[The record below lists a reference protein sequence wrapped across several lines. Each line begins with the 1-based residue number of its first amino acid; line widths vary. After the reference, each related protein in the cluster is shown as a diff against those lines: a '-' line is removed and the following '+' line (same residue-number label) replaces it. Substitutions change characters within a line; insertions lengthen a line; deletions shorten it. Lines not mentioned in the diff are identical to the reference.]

1 MSWVVEE
8 WKEGLP
14 SKTLQKIQELEAQ
27 LDKLKKERQQKQLQL
42 ESLEAAFQKQ
52 KQKVESEKS
61 EATALKRENQS
72 LIELCDHQE
81 KTRQK
86 LSHEQQAK
94 DTQINFLDGQLS
106 ASKKHIEKLEQ
117 DLKRYKNDLE
127 RSQQSSTAADMSVCV
142 TPQKSLNAPFTPVK
156 FNDSKYEELQEK
168 YSKEVEERKKLE
180 TELKILQMKLANQTS
195 QPTPQNTM
203 NHRDIARH
211 QSSSSV
217 FSWQQE
223 RTPGRTSSSAH
234 DPSLK
239 RNYSSIQYP
248 WDPEETPSKRGFRSE
263 GASRSFSETAN
274 NPAND
279 QLRSQ
284 NQELRSR
291 VNELELRLE
300 VQEKELKNQLHK
312 LQETQTLMEKTQA
325 ELAERD
331 KTLSKS
337 REDLARITVQFEQS
351 VDKCTAT
358 EQKLKKVSEE
368 LSCQR
373 QNAESARLALE
384 QKLKEQER
392 ENQQELL
399 RQQNSLKDMEQQ
411 LNQTKSKLSQ
421 ESQQAK
427 NEFNAIQ
434 SELDR
439 ATHGKKALELE
450 VDDLKQKLSRSEQAV
465 STGQNHVTDLK
476 KDLEE
481 ARTQQNA
488 IKSQLDQKIKE
499 ALKLEDE
506 FRTANQTLRQD
517 QVFIEELKNKN
528 NSLDAEL
535 KAALQKLN
543 YQDSTC
549 LENLKVTV
557 TNLEKERNYA
567 KEMLQ
572 TRENDLTE
580 MKNAQTKMSEE
591 LSTLKN
597 QLHCK
602 EQECKDLGDWKNEC
616 ENNTVKFITEKE
628 ETSRRIKD
636 LETTVQNLTDQI
648 SSLENNKRNLHTQ
661 IKTLQDILDVR
672 TSDLEVQKVNCTN
685 LNSQMVSEGQ
695 KYQKEIENLLQK
707 ISELEMQRK
716 IQEVDV
722 WSNRVSFLE
731 NELETQ
737 KLLNAEL
744 QDRLDLLLRNQQEV
758 QEHVSEVEG
767 KPEGRLSNSTSSKD
781 ISSKP
786 SVDSFISTIREK
798 EEEINMLSEKLNFVE
813 SEMESMHQNN
823 KELKT
828 KLQELNLLSESWSAE
843 RETLSA
849 SVTSLHKDLE
859 KLTEEN
865 KVMGNA
871 LNDEKTQQKNAK
883 IDNSERDITVSVQK
897 DDLVDGSKEE
907 NGSQDEN
914 PNGDMTE
921 WKEKALRI
929 QKENSRLLRANEEL
943 SSLIGKLRDNE
954 SSLNKVL
961 EELRICLKDKE
972 TSLRKAQTKLEL
984 MNKSFK
990 EEDFSAERVQ
1000 EPFIGLQSPTNFS
1013 VENNSGLQMKEN
1025 RDRLESPKEKKA
1037 TILNSRDE
1045 TIPIGTSNQ
1054 TLMDNSLL
1062 DITEDISLFTP
1073 LLGSQNREENLTL
1086 RINMDQLTLASAND
1100 TTLLL
1105 PDLTQLESPKPATF
1119 SSPFNPPP
1127 LNERVDRNRDRKSI
1141 TSEIVDLLL
1150 QQSPTQQQQVL
1161 SSGVKSEDF
1170 VEMKDLL
1177 LVYQMELSRLQ
1188 KHHLSEITTW
1198 QQKLKE
1204 QALEMEAKLS
1214 AEKAET
1220 ERLTQELEAA
1230 RLELQVFDLSAR
1242 SLLAFDNDDLTT
1254 KFDAANQTICTVLPI
1269 GGLSLGNHE
1278 PQTSGQSPEVVKKG
1292 VDANITE
1299 NANQRS
1305 PTDEESSERASR
1317 LRKRRKGCSGA
1328 LETQD
1333 VSQSLHLKTEQKQ
1346 LGKEREEIHQ
1356 NLVAEIKDLSAQI
1369 EMLKTELHK
1378 KDKEKQDLVKK
1389 SKKFE
1394 VERLELLENIELIL
1408 TEKSQFAN
1416 KIVGL
1421 EKELNNSLNAMEIM
1435 KQQISEL
1442 SSIQESLEISSKE
1455 CKENYLQTQS
1465 ELKKAKSET
1474 ANIENHALSLEAD
1487 LDALQSKCQ
1496 HLQEENE
1503 GHLRSFNEV
1512 QENLNTLVAEKC
1524 QLNEELESLVE
1535 EKEELEQMY
1544 KTLKIRE
1551 QELESCKSSSKELIK
1566 VLEAEL
1572 RTLKEELQAAKL
1584 TAEQL
1589 TAERNGMVN
1598 LQENGKMQVQQL
1610 QDKIQS
1616 LQEEKKILVNEQENH
1631 QMQVNILQA
1640 ENVKLSRILEQ
1651 CQREKHELGSN
1662 LNSAREEVA
1671 LMRTGIE
1678 KLKVK
1683 IEADEKKKH
1692 QLMEKLKDSER
1703 KFDKLNDKI
1712 ESLERELLMSEEN
1725 FENAILQTE
1734 TSKDE
1739 VESVKEQKEALEI
1752 ELNSLRKKIEE
1763 LEGELQS
1770 SKETM
1775 VELEATITAITKTM
1789 ENKETEHAQLMDIST
1804 KQQDLLQVELEELL
1818 AQKALSDQKYE
1829 TAMVEC
1835 ADISSKMKQQKEQLQ
1850 EELEKAQTAN
1860 NNLKV
1865 ALQKLTLDQEECK
1878 IQLDKKTQQL
1888 VSLESQAKDTEQ
1900 WEMKYSSEVSRYE
1913 VECENLKNQNNSL
1926 QAALDELEEKVRA
1939 ISAENESLQ
1948 SVVAGL
1954 KNSCS
1959 DLEGQME
1966 STKSEQQTLLDK
1978 VAELEDNCSGLQSKL
1993 QDADL
1998 HLQSIKEQRSSER
2011 RGLDEEM
2018 QAIRRQHEH
2027 SSAQLLTA
2035 ASEAEEMKKSVASLQ
2050 RELESQAKNHKDDI
2064 VEYEKLLA
2072 QAESHHQ
2079 TLLDEVQRQVAEL
2092 EDNCS
2097 GLQSKLQDADLHLRS
2112 IEEQRSNERR
2122 GLDEEMQAIRRQHEH
2137 SSAQLL
2143 TAASEAEEMKKSVAS
2158 LQRELE
2164 SQAKKHKDDIMEYEK
2179 LLAQAESHHQTML
2192 DEVRRQVAELED
2204 NCSGLQSKLQD
2215 ADLHLQS
2222 IEEQRSSERRG
2233 LGEEMQAI
2241 RRQHEDSSAQLLTAA
2256 SEAEEM
2262 KKSVA
2267 SLQRELESQ
2276 AKKHKDDIMEYEKLL
2291 AQAESHHQTMLDEVR
2306 RQVAELEDNCSGL
2319 QSKLQDADL
2328 HLRSIEEQRSSE
2340 RRGLDEEMQAIRRQH
2355 EDSSA
2360 QLLTAA
2366 SEAEEMKKSVASLQ
2380 RELESQAKK
2389 HKDDIV
2395 EYEKLLAQAESH
2407 HQSLLDDARRLDG
2420 DLASYRQTLT
2430 SLEASLNV
2438 HKQEIDC
2445 LKAGNGEL
2453 NESLCKAREQL
2464 AELEQLKINL
2474 NDLEKE
2480 NAKICSDLHHWMKS
2494 CKELEGAKEQLQ
2506 ARLSQQE
2513 ETLKGLTQKHD
2524 PTDMNT
2530 SNNDFL
2536 SEIEELKQYLEE
2548 KTLEA
2553 DESVEKYCN
2562 LMIKTHKLEEA
2573 NDTLKKQVDLLSTR
2587 LKELEPKQEAVESQT
2602 LSSDEAK
2609 KRRKSTRSIQVKQAT
2624 KRRRESE
2631 NMGQNPSTPQAVTK
2645 KVKKNG
2651 SQSLEE
2657 KFEPEG
2663 LSDVVKKGFSDI
2675 PSGKQSPFVLR
2686 RTAAPLRRSP
2696 RQRLNSPSVLNT
2708 RIDNLEN
2715 LPDLNSPTPGGSK
2728 AQVTKATEED
2738 SAPMDVL
2745 SPLVKTRSRASDN
2758 MRAGGPESMRTPVK
2772 ASLDDTEEEGACQVQ

>member
-27 LDKLKKERQQKQLQL
+27 LDKLKKERQQKQFQL

-72 LIELCDHQE
+72 LIELCDHHE

-94 DTQINFLDGQLS
+94 DTQINFLEGQLS
-106 ASKKHIEKLEQ
+106 ASKKHTEKLEQ

-127 RSQQSSTAADMSVCV
+127 RSQQSSAAADMSVCV

-156 FNDSKYEELQEK
+156 FNDSKYEELKEK

-180 TELKILQMKLANQTS
+180 TELKILQMKLASQTS

-223 RTPGRTSSSAH
+223 RTPGRTSSSSH

-248 WDPEETPSKRGFRSE
+248 WDPEETPSKRGFRAE
-263 GASRSFSETAN
+263 GASRSFCETAN

-411 LNQTKSKLSQ
+411 VNQTKSKLSQ

-439 ATHGKKALELE
+439 VTHGKKALELE

-481 ARTQQNA
+481 ERTQQNA

-528 NSLDAEL
+528 KSLDAEL

-543 YQDSTC
+543 CQDSTC

-572 TRENDLTE
+572 KRENDLTE

-602 EQECKDLGDWKNEC
+602 EQECKDLGHWKNEC

-737 KLLNAEL
+737 KQLNAEL
-744 QDRLDLLLRNQQEV
+744 QDRLDLLLKNQQEV
-758 QEHVSEVEG
+758 QEHVSEVDG

-786 SVDSFISTIREK
+786 SVDSFTSVIREK
-798 EEEINMLSEKLNFVE
+798 EEVINMLSEKLNFVE

-828 KLQELNLLSESWSAE
+828 KLQELNLLSVSWSAE

-849 SVTSLHKDLE
+849 SVTSLQKDLE

-865 KVMGNA
+865 KGMGNA

-883 IDNSERDITVSVQK
+883 IDTSERDITVGVQK

-914 PNGDMTE
+914 PKGDMTE

-929 QKENSRLLRANEEL
+929 QKENGRLLRANEEL

-972 TSLRKAQTKLEL
+972 TSLRKAQTELEL
-984 MNKSFK
+984 NKSCK

-1000 EPFIGLQSPTNFS
+1000 EPLIGLQSPTNCS
-1013 VENNSGLQMKEN
+1013 VENNNGLQLKEN
-1025 RDRLESPKEKKA
+1025 QDRLESPKAKKT

-1045 TIPIGTSNQ
+1045 TMPIGTSSQ

-1086 RINMDQLTLASAND
+1086 LINMDQLTLASAND

-1105 PDLTQLESPKPATF
+1105 SDLTQLESQKPATF

-1198 QQKLKE
+1198 QQKLKG

-1214 AEKAET
+1214 AEKAQT

-1242 SLLAFDNDDLTT
+1242 SLLAFDNDDSTT

-1292 VDANITE
+1292 VDANITD
-1299 NANQRS
+1299 NTNQRS
-1305 PTDEESSERASR
+1305 PTDEESSEKSSR

-1369 EMLKTELHK
+1369 EMLKTELHR
-1378 KDKEKQDLVKK
+1378 KDQEKQDLVKK

-1394 VERLELLENIELIL
+1394 VERLELLENIEFIL
-1408 TEKSQFAN
+1408 SEKSQLAN

-1442 SSIQESLEISSKE
+1442 SSIQERLEISSKE

-1496 HLQEENE
+1496 HLQEENK

-1524 QLNEELESLVE
+1524 RLNEELESLVE

-1544 KTLKIRE
+1544 QTLKIRE
-1551 QELESCKSSSKELIK
+1551 QELESCKSSSNELIK

-1589 TAERNGMVN
+1589 KAERNGMVD
-1598 LQENGKMQVQQL
+1598 LQENGRMQVQQL
-1610 QDKIQS
+1610 QNKIQS
-1616 LQEEKKILVNEQENH
+1616 LQEEKKVLVNEQENH

-1651 CQREKHELGSN
+1651 CQCEKHELGSN

-1692 QLMEKLKDSER
+1692 HLMEKLKDSER

-1739 VESVKEQKEALEI
+1739 VESVMEQKEALEI

-1775 VELEATITAITKTM
+1775 VELEATITAITKTL

-1850 EELEKAQTAN
+1850 EELEKTQTTN
-1860 NNLKV
+1860 NSLKV

-1888 VSLESQAKDTEQ
+1888 VAFESQAKDAEQ

-1913 VECENLKNQNNSL
+1913 VECENLSNQNKSL
-1926 QAALDELEEKVRA
+1926 QAALDELEEKARA

-1948 SVVAGL
+1948 SVIAGL

-1998 HLQSIKEQRSSER
+1998 HLR
-2011 RGLDEEM
+2011 
-2018 QAIRRQHEH
+2018 
-2027 SSAQLLTA
+2027 
-2035 ASEAEEMKKSVASLQ
+2035 
-2050 RELESQAKNHKDDI
+2050 
-2064 VEYEKLLA
+2064 
-2072 QAESHHQ
+2072 
-2079 TLLDEVQRQVAEL
+2079 
-2092 EDNCS
+2092 
-2097 GLQSKLQDADLHLRS
+2097 
-2112 IEEQRSNERR
+2112 
-2122 GLDEEMQAIRRQHEH
+2122 
-2137 SSAQLL
+2137 
-2143 TAASEAEEMKKSVAS
+2143 
-2158 LQRELE
+2158 
-2164 SQAKKHKDDIMEYEK
+2164 
-2179 LLAQAESHHQTML
+2179 
-2192 DEVRRQVAELED
+2192 
-2204 NCSGLQSKLQD
+2204 
-2215 ADLHLQS
+2215 S

-2233 LGEEMQAI
+2233 LDEEMQAI

-2291 AQAESHHQTMLDEVR
+2291 AQAESHHQSLLDEVR

-2407 HQSLLDDARRLDG
+2407 HQSLLDEVRRQQDG

-2438 HKQEIDC
+2438 HKQEIDY

-2494 CKELEGAKEQLQ
+2494 CKELEGEKEQLQ

-2530 SNNDFL
+2530 SNNDLL

-2548 KTLEA
+2548 KTIEA

-2562 LMIKTHKLEEA
+2562 LMIKTHKLEDA
-2573 NDTLKKQVDLLSTR
+2573 NDTLKKQVDLLSSR

-2609 KRRKSTRSIQVKQAT
+2609 KRRKSTRSIQGKQAT

-2663 LSDVVKKGFSDI
+2663 LPDVVKKGFSDI

-2758 MRAGGPESMRTPVK
+2758 MRAGEPESMRTPVK